1 MHERHQQYVFD
12 DTVLCAHRGAVDR
25 PVAHTTGDLKKR
37 LLQQLAMIGIRPPA
51 SSKPW
56 LNLETSMCVPAAAA
70 AATSHVFC
78 LPASFA
84 APLPRAVHN
93 YLLRFPSLF

>member
-1 MHERHQQYVFD
+1 
-12 DTVLCAHRGAVDR
+12 
-25 PVAHTTGDLKKR
+25 
-37 LLQQLAMIGIRPPA
+37 MIGIRPPA

-70 AATSHVFC
+70 AATSHVLFC

-93 YLLRFPSLF
+93 LPASLSKPLLDPFQHFEE